1 MTTHRR
7 LGVLGGTFDPIHFGH
22 LDAGDAAQSALGLD
36 EVLVIPAHD
45 PPHRP
50 IDPHASAF
58 HRFALVA
65 LAISDR
71 SAWRVSDAE
80 TARTGPSYTVD
91 TLRALRAE
99 GWPASHVF
107 FILGA
112 DAFAD
117 IAAWYAF
124 PAVLDEA
131 HFVVIARPG
140 TTVDAAVARTPAL
153 QPRVRRVRLSTS
165 AEATAGPRRSAE
177 CEGGQVDPEVDLQ
190 VDEGNETGIF
200 LIAAHTRDVSSTQ
213 IRARIAA
220 GLPIDDL
227 VPPAVARHV
236 AAHRLYEVRDSGLGT
251 RGSGLETRDSSV
263 LELGTPSP
271 GSRIPSPGSKR

>member
-36 EVLVIPAHD
+36 EVLVTPAHD

-50 IDPHASAF
+50 LDPHASAF

-65 LAISDR
+65 LAINDR
-71 SAWRVSDAE
+71 PAWRVSDAE

-91 TLRALRAE
+91 TLRGLRRA
-99 GWPASHVF
+99 GWPASQVF

-112 DAFAD
+112 DAFAE
-117 IAAWYAF
+117 IATWYAF

-140 TTVDAAVARTPAL
+140 TTVDAALARTPAL
-153 QPRVRRVRLSTS
+153 QPRVRRVYL
-165 AEATAGPRRSAE
+165 
-177 CEGGQVDPEVDLQ
+177 QVDRDVHLQ
-190 VDEGNETGIF
+190 VDEGGDTGIF
-200 LIAAHTRDVSSTQ
+200 LIEAHTRDISSTQ

-227 VPPAVARHV
+227 VPPAVARHI
-236 AAHRLYEVRDSGLGT
+236 AAHRLYESRASGFG
-251 RGSGLETRDSSV
+251 TRDSNQGTV
-263 LELGTPSP
+263 LEVGSPSP
-271 GSRIPSPGSKR
+271 GSRTPRPGER